1 MRQQEGN
8 EGIKFHT
15 VFSKGEGA
23 VTGEAVDNEQPPHRT
38 FFLDGF
44 VIRREVIFSEGIP
57 GLLKMLITAKILF
70 KIEPAALN
78 CS

>member
-15 VFSKGEGA
+15 VFSKGE
-23 VTGEAVDNEQPPHRT
+23 EAVDNEQPPHRT

-44 VIRREVIFSEGIP
+44 GIWRKVIFSEGIP
-57 GLLKMLITAKILF
+57 RLLQVLITAKILL
-70 KIEPAALN
+70 KIEAAALN
-78 CS
+78 SG